1 MTLSTIQDS
10 LPLIQLKR
18 LLLSKER
25 KRKEKGRAEKEYYHL
40 LQRIEPRTR
49 RRNPKRK
56 RNRKMADQGIF
67 LGDGPVR
74 RYQSGGSNPL
84 MRKIQRACRFSLPE
98 PDLALNLDVADYIN
112 EKQGGAAY
120 DAVNTIVKLINNR
133 DTHTAVFALALLDVL
148 VKNCGYPV
156 HLQISRKEFLN
167 ELVKRFPEHPPMRYS
182 KVQRLI
188 LTAIEEWYQTI
199 CKHSPYKEDLTF
211 IKDMR
216 RLLKYKGYILPKINA
231 EDLAVM
237 RPTEHLKTASEIQK
251 EQEIAQAAKL
261 EELIRSGKPEDLR
274 EANKLMKIMAGFK
287 EDNIIQAKQAINTE
301 LNKLKRKANLL
312 NDMLNSSSEAD
323 LRNNETVEELYGAL
337 KGAQPKF
344 QKIIEEEHD
353 DDKLV
358 QSLLKFNDT
367 VNQLLEKYSLIK
379 IGNKA
384 AADKIKPETSTEADT
399 AIAAKA
405 NAGALANEINLID
418 FGDSMGGSGTA
429 SETVSSGQGA
439 GAAGNSTAMMDL
451 LGDLND
457 LTISPGNGASS
468 KPVHLDTQM
477 SNLLDM
483 DTAPSA
489 TTNTGITSPP
499 ASAPSNTQN
508 VMGEMDLLGS
518 STSQSSSTK
527 VLVSQSSV
535 LKLFFEIARESD
547 TTIRVKAL
555 ISNLSTSLLSNVVF
569 SVAVPKSKTL
579 RMEPQS
585 SDSIQGGVQSGITQL
600 MWIDNATVIPPNGK
614 PLSVKWRIT
623 YTTNGNPGEETAVF
637 KLPNV

>member
-1 MTLSTIQDS
+1 MS
-10 LPLIQLKR
+10 
-18 LLLSKER
+18 
-25 KRKEKGRAEKEYYHL
+25 
-40 LQRIEPRTR
+40 
-49 RRNPKRK
+49 
-56 RNRKMADQGIF
+56 DQGIF

-74 RYQSGGSNPL
+74 RYQPGGSNPL

-216 RLLKYKGYILPKINA
+216 RLLKYKGYVLPKINA

-312 NDMLNSSSEAD
+312 NDMLNSSSETD

-399 AIAAKA
+399 AMAAKA

-418 FGDSMGGSGTA
+418 FGDSMGGSGTT
-429 SETVSSGQGA
+429 SGMVSAGQGT
-439 GAAGNSTAMMDL
+439 GSGGNQAPMMDL

-457 LTISPGNGASS
+457 LTISSESGASS

-477 SNLLDM
+477 SSLLDM
-483 DTAPSA
+483 DAAPST
-489 TTNTGITSPP
+489 TTNAKAVSPP
-499 ASAPSNTQN
+499 ASAPSNNQN
-508 VMGEMDLLGS
+508 IMGEMDLFGP
-518 STSQSSSTK
+518 STSQSSSTE
-527 VLVSQSSV
+527 VLVSQSAV
-535 LKLFFEIARESD
+535 LKLSFDIARESD
-547 TTIRVKAL
+547 TTIRIKAL

-585 SDSIQGGVQSGITQL
+585 SDSIQGGAQGGITQL

-623 YTTNGNPGEETAVF
+623 YTSNGNPGEETAVLSF
-637 KLPNV
+637 PACEELLWKENREVIKVFFLPIFPLSLFFLYLLRIHTIFYVPRQKSSVKR